1 MNIWNIMH
9 IIWTEEKDEKERS
22 FSAVQIYDLLYIH
35 LHIGLSCQSGMRQ
48 SQRVGIQFDLLKFV
62 GFQAISYSN
71 LYEKTKLEE
80 QEVRREIYK
89 GIKRGKLWSILQE
102 STAEFLSC

>member
-1 MNIWNIMH
+1 MI
-9 IIWTEEKDEKERS
+9 
-22 FSAVQIYDLLYIH
+22 FYIFTY
-35 LHIGLSCQSGMRQ
+35 ISVWVV
-48 SQRVGIQFDLLKFV
+48 SQEWGKVKGCGIQFDLLKFV